1 MRIINIGTVLYPNN
15 YDEMVSMLK
24 QSFLALFEFSDL
36 GLPGS
41 DRLTA
46 KMARRNMGSLWL
58 HNTTRAETMMPQQP
72 RAECGCTL
80 CPVC

>member
-1 MRIINIGTVLYPNN
+1 MYGPLMVLYPNN

-58 HNTTRAETMMPQQP
+58 HNAAP
-72 RAECGCTL
+72 R
-80 CPVC
+80 